1 MLWVMQCNDMALYL
15 FIADGNSATS
25 VCVQSLEA
33 FSQGAKHYTTLDEVI
48 KLHRLLVAAVKHPC
62 T

>member
-1 MLWVMQCNDMALYL
+1 MASYL
-15 FIADGNSATS
+15 FIANGNGATS

-33 FSQGAKHYTTLDEVI
+33 FSQGAKHYTALDEII
-48 KLHRLLVAAVKHPC
+48 KLHRLLVTAVKHSR